1 MSASKDVVFQITATR
16 YINWNGCMTW
26 GVIIS
31 GTGSGLLTFTEPQ
44 YAAFKSLLMPNSH
57 ADFILEEFD
66 EEGKR
71 I

>member
-1 MSASKDVVFQITATR
+1 MSASKDVVFHIHARR
-16 YINWNGCMTW
+16 YINWNGCVTW

-31 GTGSGLLTFTEPQ
+31 GSGLLTFTEPR
-44 YAAFKSLLMPNSH
+44 YAAFKSLLIPTSH
-57 ADFILEEFD
+57 ADFTLEEFD

>member
-1 MSASKDVVFQITATR
+1 MSASKDVVFQINATR
-16 YINWNGCMTW
+16 YINWDGSVTW

-31 GTGSGLLTFTEPQ
+31 GSGLLTFTEPR

-57 ADFILEEFD
+57 AEFILKEFD
-66 EEGKR
+66 EERKR